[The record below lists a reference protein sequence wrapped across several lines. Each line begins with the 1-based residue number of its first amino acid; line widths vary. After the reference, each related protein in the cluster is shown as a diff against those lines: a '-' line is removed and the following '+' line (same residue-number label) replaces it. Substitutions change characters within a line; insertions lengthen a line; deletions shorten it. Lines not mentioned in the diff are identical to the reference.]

1 MSDTAE
7 EKIQSSERSYHPKQQ
22 FYNRKNN
29 NKHYSGKYESKYN
42 ENKNQNGKPHYQNN
56 QHSDIDQF
64 HQWRE
69 AAHKPKLNF
78 FQRLFGLQPKKL
90 IPVVIDRDVHH
101 IDTSAINI
109 NALKVVHRL
118 QEKGYD
124 AYIVGGAVRDLLFH
138 RIPKD
143 FDVVTNATP
152 HAVKKNFGN
161 ARIIGRRF
169 KLVHIIFKDCII
181 ETATFRAT
189 ADEDAEISPFQRNN
203 IFGTIE
209 DDCMRRDFS
218 INALYYDPQKDVIVD
233 YVGGYRDIMQH
244 KLKVLREP
252 NESFID
258 DPVRMIRAIKY
269 SNLLDCRMDSKTIK
283 AIMTNHALLSS
294 CPVARLHEEINKI
307 FKTHKSH
314 LIFRQCWETNILA
327 DLVPF
332 LTQERMSQRGENML
346 CMLEK
351 LDTFMTECKEVPVEI
366 YWAVLLFNAEG
377 YNLSDKTTPAE
388 WEVFKMQCHEMLAPR
403 KVPNKVIDRATDII
417 RLYVLMYNNA
427 NLTMLQKIKRMQ
439 LVYEVMA
446 FAVAADCLPIQ
457 NLLRDQMKTAE
468 EQQANKKKKRRRRK
482 PKKKTT
488 EHIKTVSL
496 DEIPEEESHTPTG
509 KKCIET
515 HKK

>member
-1 MSDTAE
+1 D
-7 EKIQSSERSYHPKQQ
+7 
-22 FYNRKNN
+22 
-29 NKHYSGKYESKYN
+29 
-42 ENKNQNGKPHYQNN
+42 KPHYGQQNG
-56 QHSDIDQF
+56 HPDFDQF

-69 AAHKPKLNF
+69 SAHKPKLNI
-78 FQRLFGLQPKKL
+78 FQKLFGLQPKKL
-90 IPVVIDRDVHH
+90 IPTVIDRDVHN
-101 IDTSAINI
+101 IDKSAINI
-109 NALKVVHRL
+109 NALKVVRRL

-124 AYIVGGAVRDLLFH
+124 AYIVGGAVRDLLSH

-181 ETATFRAT
+181 ETATFRAA
-189 ADEDAEISPFQRNN
+189 ADEDAEISPLQRNN

-233 YVGGYRDIMQH
+233 YVGGYRDMLQH

-258 DPVRMIRAIKY
+258 DPVRMIRALKY
-269 SNLLDCRMDSKTIK
+269 SSLVDCKMDKKTIK
-283 AIMTNHALLSS
+283 AIMTNHARLSS

-307 FKTHKSH
+307 FKTHKAH
-314 LIFRQCWETNILA
+314 QIFRQCYETRILS

-332 LTQERMSQRGENML
+332 LSPQKMAEHGNELIAML
-346 CMLEK
+346 TK
-351 LDTFMTECKEVPVEI
+351 LDSFMTECREVPVEI

-377 YNLSDKTTPAE
+377 YTLSEKTTQAE
-388 WEVFKMQCHEMLAPR
+388 WEVFKIQCHEMLAPL
-403 KVPNKVIDRATDII
+403 KVPNRIIERATDII

-439 LVYEVMA
+439 LTYEVMA

-457 NLLRDQMKTAE
+457 DLLKDQIKAASE
-468 EQQANKKKKRRRRK
+468 SKPKKKKRRRK
-482 PKKKTT
+482 PKKPP
-488 EHIKTVSL
+488 ERIKTISL
-496 DEIPEEESHTPTG
+496 DEIPEEQHTPTG
-509 KKCIET
+509 KKCIAT
-515 HKK
+515 HKKEE

>member
-1 MSDTAE
+1 YY
-7 EKIQSSERSYHPKQQ
+7 R
-22 FYNRKNN
+22 RNN
-29 NKHYSGKYESKYN
+29 GKHYGSKYENKHN
-42 ENKNQNGKPHYQNN
+42 EKKNQNGKPHYQNN

-69 AAHKPKLNF
+69 SANHTKLNF
-78 FQRLFGLQPKKL
+78 WQKLFGIKPKKL
-90 IPVVIDRDVHH
+90 IPTVIDRDVHH
-101 IDTSAINI
+101 IDTTAINI
-109 NALKVVHRL
+109 NALKVVRRL
-118 QEKGYD
+118 HDKGYD

-138 RIPKD
+138 HIPKD

-152 HAVKKNFGN
+152 HAVKKIFGN

-209 DDCMRRDFS
+209 DDCLRRDFS
-218 INALYYDPQKDVIVD
+218 INALYYDPEKDVIVD
-233 YVGGYRDIMQH
+233 YVGGYRDIMMH
-244 KLKVLREP
+244 KLKVLRDP
-252 NESFID
+252 NDSFTD

-269 SNLLDCRMDSKTIK
+269 SNLVDCKMDNQTIK
-283 AIMTNHALLSS
+283 AIMTNHAMLAN
-294 CPVARLHEEINKI
+294 CPIARLHEEINKI
-307 FKTHKSH
+307 FKTHKSNM
-314 LIFRQCWETNILA
+314 IFKQCWETNILS

-332 LTQERMSQRGENML
+332 LSQERMVRRSKDMIEML
-346 CMLEK
+346 TR
-351 LDTFMTECKEVPVEI
+351 LDAFMTDSKDVPVEI

-377 YNLSDKTTPAE
+377 YTLSDNTTSAE
-388 WEVFKMQCHEMLAPR
+388 WEVFKIQCHEMLAPL
-403 KVPNKVIDRATDII
+403 KVPNKIIDRTTDII
-417 RLYVLMYNNA
+417 RLYVLMYNNV

-457 NLLRDQMKTAE
+457 NLLKDQMKASE
-468 EQQANKKKKRRRRK
+468 EQRVNKNKKRRRRK

-496 DEIPEEESHTPTG
+496 DEIPEEESHTPPTG
-509 KKCIET
+509 KKCITPTKHAE
-515 HKK
+515 